1 MYESYMTVVGQIIT
15 NPVKRITTTGAE
27 VYSFRVA
34 SNARRFD
41 RETGEWVDNGTL
53 YASVNC
59 WNKLVGNVASSLMR
73 GDPVIV
79 HGVAKTNEYVTK
91 EGVSRADLDIRAI
104 AVGPDLSRC
113 SVMMQR
119 VKPAPVEPAAEQ
131 DTSEHFE
138 SESEESDERE
148 SVGV

>member
-15 NPVKRITTTGAE
+15 NPVKRITNTGAE

-41 RETGEWVDNGTL
+41 RDTGEWVDNGTL

-59 WNKLVGNVASSLMR
+59 WNKLVANVAGSVMR
-73 GDPVIV
+73 GDPIIV
-79 HGVAKTNEYVTK
+79 HGIAKTNEYVTK
-91 EGVSRADLDIRAI
+91 EGVTRADLDIRAI

-113 SVMMQR
+113 SVTMNR
-119 VKPAPVEPAAEQ
+119 AKPAPVEPVQEQ
-131 DTSEHFE
+131 EPNDDFE
-138 SESEESDERE
+138 SDSEESDERE
-148 SVGV
+148 AVGV